1 MTDSF
6 NKFSGKEQGI
16 YVICSDKALLD
27 KINKMLKR
35 QGVLGVTDGE
45 GKLHYMIDARK
56 NKSSA
61 ARQVNEFVQAFK
73 EHMMTSVSA
82 DISDEIM
89 ETLIE
94 EAIDEA
100 FDFYGFDRTLFGSK
114 VLRYM
119 VRYCLYG
126 GNTENRNLKELYSRA
141 GSDLNMT
148 TQQIE
153 RNVRYSIRGSQFG
166 DTGVKTLLI
175 IGTLVDAVRVALAS
189 KRIGTGK

>member
-1 MTDSF
+1 MTDGF
-6 NKFSGKEQGI
+6 NRFSGKEQGI
-16 YVICSDKALLD
+16 YVVCSDKALLD

-45 GKLHYMIDARK
+45 GKLHYMIDGRK

-61 ARQVNEFVQAFK
+61 ARQVNEFVHAFK
-73 EHMMTSVSA
+73 EQMVSVTSDVPES
-82 DISDEIM
+82 IM
-89 ETLIE
+89 EAIIE
-94 EAIDEA
+94 ETIDEA
-100 FDFYGFDRTLFGSK
+100 FEFYGFDRTLFGSK

-126 GNTENRNLKELYSRA
+126 GDTESRNLKELYIRA
-141 GSDLNMT
+141 GHDLNMT
-148 TQQIE
+148 VQQIE

-166 DTGVKTLLI
+166 DTGLKTLHI
-175 IGTLVDAVRVALAS
+175 IGALVDAVRVALAS